1 MNMKELVFV
10 NNNNEVVTD
19 SLMVADHFNKNHK
32 DVLKA
37 IRNIVDT
44 LNGAG
49 IVGERNFAPCTYE
62 AENGRN
68 YKKVVMTRDGFSM
81 LVMGFTGKEALVFR
95 ANFINEFNRMEDYI
109 RSQEKPKTALD
120 QIQQLLLEG
129 TVELKERVEVIEDS
143 VEKLQNTMTIDY
155 GQQLAIEN
163 AKKQRVEKLWDELE
177 GKTVHDTKR
186 KLYAH
191 FGKELK
197 RVFAVGS
204 YRDIAAKD
212 FEEAM
217 NFTKGWR
224 PQLV

>member
-1 MNMKELVFV
+1 MKELVFV

-109 RSQEKPKTALD
+109 KNQEKPKTALD

-129 TVELKERVEVIEDS
+129 TVELKERVEVIE
-143 VEKLQNTMTIDY
+143 EKLDSRMTIDY
-155 GQQLAIEN
+155 QQ
-163 AKKQRVEKLWDELE
+163 QRMIQNLVEGRVRYLWNN
-177 GKTVHDTKR
+177 GTPMGRFTKR
-186 KLYAH
+186 QLFMKAYRR
-191 FGKELK
+191 LK
-197 RVFAVGS
+197 DRYGTSS
-204 YRDIAAKD
+204 YKDILVKD
-212 FEEAM
+212 FEDA
-217 NFTKGWR
+217 TTYIQGWKGE
-224 PQLV
+224 